1 MKQRLRYKDW
11 LHVYAKEQS
20 AVTPRMA
27 ELIDDYK
34 VIIICPYASG
44 LLYII

>member
-1 MKQRLRYKDW
+1 MKQRLRYRDW

-34 VIIICPYASG
+34 VIIICC
-44 LLYII
+44 